1 MKKFIIHKNIE
12 RTPTLFGLP
21 MQAGGVFF
29 GVSVLN
35 AIIFIFLGSNPLVK
49 LAGIA
54 VVPVTLYIVMLVFF
68 NRYSFESFFKSVYCK
83 HITAIKNKSLTVF
96 KYGTED

>member
-1 MKKFIIHKNIE
+1 MKKFTVHKNIE

-35 AIIFIFLGSNPLVK
+35 AIFFIFLGSNPLVK

-68 NRYSFESFFKSVYCK
+68 NRYSFESFYKSIYSKLCHGHQK
-83 HITAIKNKSLTVF
+83 QI
-96 KYGTED
+96 